1 MNNKVSKTIS
11 KLVVDAAVQTFE
23 WPGEYCTLFLG
34 EAKPKMSLQSKDY
47 KEMVLFLKNTNME
60 C

>member
-11 KLVVDAAVQTFE
+11 KLVVDAAVLTTDL
-23 WPGEYCTLFLG
+23 PGGCILFLG
-34 EAKPKMSLQSKDY
+34 EAKPKMTLLSKDY
-47 KEMVLFLKNTNME
+47 KEMVHFLKNTNME